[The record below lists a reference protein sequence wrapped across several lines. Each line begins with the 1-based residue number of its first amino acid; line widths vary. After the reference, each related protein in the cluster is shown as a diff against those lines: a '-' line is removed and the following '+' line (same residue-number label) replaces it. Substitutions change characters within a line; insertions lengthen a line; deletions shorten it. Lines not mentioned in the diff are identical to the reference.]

1 MGKVAIIGGGISGI
15 MLSYRLKQKGLGSG
29 IFEKSRGVGCQY
41 FTKKKPETIS
51 LLHELESNRITWDLN
66 SIFTIDSVL
75 GSSEGTYD

>member
-1 MGKVAIIGGGISGI
+1 MGKDAIIGGGISGI

-29 IFEKSRGVGCQY
+29 IFGKSRGVGCQY
-41 FTKKKPETIS
+41 FTNNKPETIS

>member
-29 IFEKSRGVGCQY
+29 IFEKSRGVGCQF
-41 FTKKKPETIS
+41 FTNNKPETIS
-51 LLHELESNRITWDLN
+51 PLLELESNRITWDLN

>member
-1 MGKVAIIGGGISGI
+1 MGKVTIIGGGISGI

-41 FTKKKPETIS
+41 FTNNKPETIS
-51 LLHELESNRITWDLN
+51 LLHELESNRITLDLN

>member
-1 MGKVAIIGGGISGI
+1 MGKVAIIGEGISGI
-15 MLSYRLKQKGLGSG
+15 MLSYRLKQKGLESG

-41 FTKKKPETIS
+41 FANNKPETIS

>member
-15 MLSYRLKQKGLGSG
+15 MLSYLLKQKGSGSG
-29 IFEKSRGVGCQY
+29 IFEESRGVGCQY
-41 FTKKKPETIS
+41 FTNNKPETIS
-51 LLHELESNRITWDLN
+51 LLHELESNRITLDLN

>member
-1 MGKVAIIGGGISGI
+1 MGEVAIIGGGISVI

-29 IFEKSRGVGCQY
+29 IFEKSRGVGCQF
-41 FTKKKPETIS
+41 FTNNKPETIS
-51 LLHELESNRITWDLN
+51 LLLELESNRITWDLN

>member
-1 MGKVAIIGGGISGI
+1 MGEDAIIGGGISGI

-41 FTKKKPETIS
+41 FTNNKPGTIS

-66 SIFTIDSVL
+66 SIFTTDSVL

>member
-1 MGKVAIIGGGISGI
+1 MGKDAIIGGGISGI

-29 IFEKSRGVGCQY
+29 FFEKFRGVEWQY
-41 FTKKKPETIS
+41 FTNNKPETIS